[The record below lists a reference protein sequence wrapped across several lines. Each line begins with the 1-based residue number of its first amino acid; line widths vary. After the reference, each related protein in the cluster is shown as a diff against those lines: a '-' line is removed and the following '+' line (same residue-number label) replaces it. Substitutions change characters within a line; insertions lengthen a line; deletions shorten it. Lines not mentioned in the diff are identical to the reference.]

1 VTLRVLE
8 RLFAATALFLASSA
22 LFPLLRGVGNG
33 TTAVQAPE
41 GARLAALSLAVYA
54 VAGFLLFRRR
64 TAMVEL
70 LAANK
75 LLFSLAGLALFSIT
89 WSSSP
94 RTTARDALLLVLTML
109 LGVYLATAFRPAE
122 LASVVAWLLAGL
134 VVMSAV
140 FAVLQPR
147 YGLDHL
153 RGNTWRGVF
162 TTKNELGR
170 FAVLSTAVWL
180 VRAACRCG
188 NLLVSLTLAGV
199 SVLALDR
206 SGSKTGLVVLGLV
219 ALFLAVLP
227 ALRAHSSIAV
237 PTGAALGAAGILGAG
252 WLVGHSDAVLQTV
265 GGDSTL
271 TGRSEIWSAVWQM
284 ISVHPWRGWGF
295 DAFWRGI
302 DGPSAQVWAMVG
314 ATPPHSHN
322 GVLDLWL
329 DLGAVG
335 VLVFLGSF
343 LVATARAARALRG
356 GWSLQSVLPATYLVF
371 FALYNVSEST
381 LLQQH
386 SLFWVLYTAVAVQ
399 LAEPARR
406 RVPVECQASVSF
418 AGLEVATASRA
429 AKEGGQ

>member
-1 VTLRVLE
+1 
-8 RLFAATALFLASSA
+8 
-22 LFPLLRGVGNG
+22 
-33 TTAVQAPE
+33 
-41 GARLAALSLAVYA
+41 
-54 VAGFLLFRRR
+54 
-64 TAMVEL
+64 
-70 LAANK
+70 
-75 LLFSLAGLALFSIT
+75 
-89 WSSSP
+89 
-94 RTTARDALLLVLTML
+94 
-109 LGVYLATAFRPAE
+109 
-122 LASVVAWLLAGL
+122 
-134 VVMSAV
+134 
-140 FAVLQPR
+140 
-147 YGLDHL
+147 
-153 RGNTWRGVF
+153 
-162 TTKNELGR
+162 
-170 FAVLSTAVWL
+170 
-180 VRAACRCG
+180 
-188 NLLVSLTLAGV
+188 
-199 SVLALDR
+199 
-206 SGSKTGLVVLGLV
+206 
-219 ALFLAVLP
+219 
-227 ALRAHSSIAV
+227 V

-406 RVPVECQASVSF
+406 RVPVESQASVSL